1 MIRRPPRST
10 RTDTL
15 FPYTTLFRSPA
26 VLQPAAQLRRAD
38 VPGRAGG
45 GDVVEHLAGAGGVD
59 VAGDSG
65 AVAVDPDRDADL
77 HARRGP
83 VAAPATDLLHA
94 RGVVA
99 AVGSGACE
107 RAARAAG
114 GGFGRVSSRPGFRGS
129 SFVQVP
135 ACGGKKIG
143 RAHV

>member
-10 RTDTL
+10 RTDNL
-15 FPYTTLFRSPA
+15 FPYTTLFRS
-26 VLQPAAQLRRAD
+26 RAD

-83 VAAPATDLLHA
+83 VAAPATELLHA

-99 AVGSGACE
+99 AVGAGACE

-114 GGFGRVSSRPGFRGS
+114 GGFGRVSSRPAFRGS
-129 SFVQVP
+129 SFVQVQ
-135 ACGGKKIG
+135 ACGVKSTSG
-143 RAHV
+143 V

>member
-1 MIRRPPRST
+1 MLRRPPRST

-15 FPYTTLFRSPA
+15 FPYTTLFRSATPRRRQPA

-94 RGVVA
+94 RGIVA
-99 AVGSGACE
+99 AAGAGARE
-107 RAARAAG
+107 RAARAA
-114 GGFGRVSSRPGFRGS
+114 RRSE
-129 SFVQVP
+129 
-135 ACGGKKIG
+135 
-143 RAHV
+143 